1 MLSSSGSRGSPR
13 TSITTRH
20 SIDGT
25 KEEPAEVVDRSE
37 QQAKE
42 AQRKA
47 TLDRPG
53 DIALE
58 SQAEDAATVAQTMQE
73 VGLS

>member
-1 MLSSSGSRGSPR
+1 M
-13 TSITTRH
+13 
-20 SIDGT
+20 
-25 KEEPAEVVDRSE
+25 DRSE

-42 AQRKA
+42 AQLKA

-58 SQAEDAATVAQTMQE
+58 SQAEDAATVARTMKE
-73 VGLS
+73 VGFALHCIDRTPELS